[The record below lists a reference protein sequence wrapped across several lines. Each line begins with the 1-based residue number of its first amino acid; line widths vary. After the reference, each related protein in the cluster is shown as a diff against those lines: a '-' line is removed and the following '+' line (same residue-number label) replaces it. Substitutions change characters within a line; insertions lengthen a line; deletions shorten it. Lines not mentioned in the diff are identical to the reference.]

1 MKYAVIKVSNGT
13 FQIASE
19 WDTLE
24 KAIINFHSVCTNLW
38 NAADVKTGCV
48 AIANEQMEIIRIEQI
63 VHAEQEQ

>member
-19 WDTLE
+19 WDTPE
-24 KAIINFHSVCTNLW
+24 QAIVNFHSVCTTLW

-48 AIANEQMEIIRIEQI
+48 AIVDEQMRIIKIEQI
-63 VHAEQEQ
+63 KHAEA